1 MVRISTLAAL
11 SLAAVASAQT
21 IDSLDPCG
29 QTCWQNALNNAGAVA
44 CAAMDMNCLCPN
56 VDFHNSIND
65 CSLNACPPGYA
76 TTVVNAARV
85 HCAAVAP
92 DVGLPPP
99 PPPPE
104 PPAEPAPPPET
115 PPETPTEAPAETP
128 TPTPETP
135 ETSTN
140 EPPAPTTTN
149 ESTSEPAAAPTT
161 TSPAETKGASPTT
174 ETAPDATTTEEPSE
188 EPASGGL
195 GEAAKIGIGVG
206 VSAVVIA
213 LAAVVAWFMLRRRRD
228 SSPPASRFNISGPM
242 PNSEHAHTYHTNNS
256 EYDIG
261 DLEMKSRRYEDML
274 PREEP
279 RQMV

>member
-1 MVRISTLAAL
+1 MFRISTLAAL
-11 SLAAVASAQT
+11 SLAALASAQA
-21 IDSLDPCG
+21 IESLDPCG
-29 QTCWQNALNNAGAVA
+29 QTCWQNALNNAGALT
-44 CAAMDMNCLCPN
+44 CAAMDMNCLCPH

-65 CSLNACPPGYA
+65 CAKNACPPGYA
-76 TTVVNAARV
+76 PTVIDAARA

-92 DVGLPPP
+92 AAGL

-115 PPETPTEAPAETP
+115 PTETAEETPAPT
-128 TPTPETP
+128 TTETP
-135 ETSTN
+135 ETSTS
-140 EPPAPTTTN
+140 ETETTPTPTT
-149 ESTSEPAAAPTT
+149 ESTSSEPTAAPTT
-161 TSPAETKGASPTT
+161 STPAAETKVVSTTT
-174 ETAPDATTTEEPSE
+174 ESAPAATTTEPPSE
-188 EPASGGL
+188 EPTSDGL

-206 VSAVVIA
+206 ISAVVIA
-213 LAAVVAWFMLRRRRD
+213 MAAVFAWFMLRRRRE
-228 SSPPASRFNISGPM
+228 SRPPPASRFNISGPM
-242 PNSEHAHTYHTNNS
+242 PNSEHAHTYHSNNS